1 LESINI
7 MNIDLYSFFMYAG
20 FVGILCIL
28 TAEIYTQRKQQKSLY
43 DIADTVTNISCGMS
57 DRLFSL
63 FFDGVQYVVWSA
75 VDDRFG
81 IFEMPSGWL
90 GVVLCL
96 VITDFV
102 WYWYHRLGHEVRF
115 LWAVHSLHHQ
125 SENYN
130 ISVGFRI
137 SIFQYLVRT
146 CFWIALPILG
156 FSADV
161 IVLVLVGHAL
171 YQLLLHTQVIPKLGF
186 VEKIMVTPSTHR
198 VHHGVNDVYLDKNYG
213 GMFVIWDR
221 LFGTYEPE
229 TEEVRYGITD
239 QTGTMTILGAHLYGF
254 RQLLLPLKYGKRGKE
269 LISFLLSQ
277 PSDVPDFLAGKTK
290 IPVKQFKPADFQ
302 KSYVL
307 TQVVLSALGL
317 FYMIFWSKDWE
328 SSVKSICAIFI
339 CWGIL
344 SASIQW
350 QKNIGL
356 YFFQEG
362 IRIILWGY
370 FFYVI
375 RNNIPVLSMY
385 VMIACTSGIAFLYLR
400 KLKNRL
406 HEDPFFSRSGR
417 G

>member
-1 LESINI
+1 
-7 MNIDLYSFFMYAG
+7 
-20 FVGILCIL
+20 
-28 TAEIYTQRKQQKSLY
+28 
-43 DIADTVTNISCGMS
+43 
-57 DRLFSL
+57 
-63 FFDGVQYVVWSA
+63 
-75 VDDRFG
+75 
-81 IFEMPSGWL
+81 
-90 GVVLCL
+90 
-96 VITDFV
+96 
-102 WYWYHRLGHEVRF
+102 
-115 LWAVHSLHHQ
+115 
-125 SENYN
+125 
-130 ISVGFRI
+130 
-137 SIFQYLVRT
+137 
-146 CFWIALPILG
+146 
-156 FSADV
+156 
-161 IVLVLVGHAL
+161 
-171 YQLLLHTQVIPKLGF
+171 
-186 VEKIMVTPSTHR
+186 
-198 VHHGVNDVYLDKNYG
+198 
-213 GMFVIWDR
+213 MFVIWDR